1 MINLRKSGIDYP
13 VKSELSEINM
23 SEFDKLSKIYDNKK
37 LGNVNKRLEIIRVL
51 GCPDEVVNEIGA
63 KSLLK
68 ITQHT
73 LFKIESMELPRTIE
87 VGGDTYTAFEE
98 GEEFD
103 LTGGQLAKIEDIYHE
118 DKDIAAPIMAVIF
131 KGEDYYDDR
140 VELFNEKL
148 TADIA
153 LPYINWVNMNIV
165 DTVKAFANES

>member
-23 SEFDKLSKIYDNKK
+23 TEFDKLSKIYDNNK

-63 KSLLK
+63 KALLEV
-68 ITQHT
+68 TQHT
-73 LFKIESMELPRTIE
+73 LFKIESMELPSSIE
-87 VGGDTYTAFEE
+87 IEGNNYTAYE
-98 GEEFD
+98 GKEFD
-103 LTGGQLAKIEDIYHE
+103 LTGGQLAKIEDIYRE

-131 KGEDYYDDR
+131 KGKDDYSDR
-140 VELFNEKL
+140 VELFKEKL

-153 LPYINWVNMNIV
+153 LPYINWINLNIV
-165 DTVKAFANES
+165 DTVTAFANES